1 MLKYDYSFIDT
12 QAKKAGFVRDM
23 FEKTYRLVDI
33 LEFIKD
39 DALLSQVLVLKGG
52 TAINLTVF
60 NLPRLS
66 VDIDLDY
73 SAEVTRE
80 QMLKNRSVI
89 TDRIDKYLTANG
101 YTQSNKTKRS
111 HALDSFIYEYKN
123 VAGMTDNL
131 KIEINYVLRCHV
143 LSPED
148 RLVLF
153 EGKDN
158 NFKIKTV
165 SPIELFAS
173 KIVALLSRSAP
184 RDLYDVYNMVKSDL
198 FNESETDFLRRCV
211 VFYSAVNADDSSFN
225 LSFNRIKNITQ
236 HQILKSLLPVL
247 RKGEFFNVQIATEV
261 VEDYFSSNLRL
272 TDNDKMFL
280 DAFNEQVYRP
290 DLLFG
295 NTEISKR
302 LERHPMALWKSK
314 H

>member
-111 HALDSFIYEYKN
+111 HALI
-123 VAGMTDNL
+123 
-131 KIEINYVLRCHV
+131 
-143 LSPED
+143 
-148 RLVLF
+148 
-153 EGKDN
+153 
-158 NFKIKTV
+158 
-165 SPIELFAS
+165 
-173 KIVALLSRSAP
+173 
-184 RDLYDVYNMVKSDL
+184 
-198 FNESETDFLRRCV
+198 
-211 VFYSAVNADDSSFN
+211 
-225 LSFNRIKNITQ
+225 
-236 HQILKSLLPVL
+236 
-247 RKGEFFNVQIATEV
+247 
-261 VEDYFSSNLRL
+261 
-272 TDNDKMFL
+272 
-280 DAFNEQVYRP
+280 
-290 DLLFG
+290 LLFM
-295 NTEISKR
+295 NTR
-302 LERHPMALWKSK
+302 M
-314 H
+314 